1 MRALLSPSTPAEGP
15 PVPDPLVRG
24 ARARRAVWLDAT
36 RLRVW
41 DFDRSAAYAGAIRA
55 LVGVGASPMD
65 GYQAAGV
72 LLDLVEGRPPTMR
85 LPIDWRTLPDGVRTV
100 LGLPSALASW
110 TRDGLRAGPEV
121 AQVREAM
128 RLAAVCEA
136 NGDEAWR
143 AMFAAAGLRR
153 RVA

>member
-1 MRALLSPSTPAEGP
+1 MKALT
-15 PVPDPLVRG
+15 DG
-24 ARARRAVWLDAT
+24 ARARRAAWLDAT
-36 RLRVW
+36 ARRVW

-85 LPIDWRTLPDGVRTV
+85 LPLDWRTLPDAVRTV
-100 LGLPSALASW
+100 LGLPAALDVW
-110 TRDGLRAGPEV
+110 TRDGLRVDVEGEA
-121 AQVREAM
+121 VREAM

-136 NGDEAWR
+136 NGDESGR
-143 AMFAAAGLRR
+143 AMFAAAALRR